1 MTNFERYTILLM
13 SLLWLFVSACGE
25 GGSATDTDEA
35 DMATDS
41 VAIAQDADAAQVP
54 ADSMATTIVGV
65 AGDNELFS
73 TLLSAIQT
81 AELVNTLDQPGPYTV
96 FAPINSAFE
105 DLPEGTLETLLDPAN
120 QADLKNLLT
129 YHVVPGKVMAAD
141 LLQGIQAAND
151 GMTIRTLQGGSLTAT
166 MQGDEVILID
176 AAGDT
181 STVISTDISATNG
194 VVHGVDAV
202 LMVE

>member
-1 MTNFERYTILLM
+1 MP
-13 SLLWLFVSACGE
+13 LLWLFVSACGD

-41 VAIAQDADAAQVP
+41 VAIARDADAAQMP
-54 ADSMATTIVGV
+54 ADSMSTTIVGL

-73 TLLSAIQT
+73 TLLSALQA
-81 AELVNTLDQPGPYTV
+81 AELVDVLDQPGPYTV

-105 DLPEGTLETLLDPAN
+105 DLPDGALETLLDPAN

-129 YHVVPGKVMAAD
+129 YHVVAGKVMAAD
-141 LLQGIQAAND
+141 LLQGIEAAN
-151 GMTIRTLQGGSLTAT
+151 GSMAVKTLQGASLTASLY
-166 MQGDEVILID
+166 GDQVILID

-181 STVISTDISATNG
+181 ATVISADVAASNG

-202 LMVE
+202 LMME